1 MLIAIK
7 TVAFI
12 HTNDPLFIYFDN
24 QTNTGALAAMIEHR
38 LGHRLIRHAVRHDTY
53 LATLI
58 DKIIIISD
66 LVLPTLEGR
75 FDLPNIRMTD
85 HINEANDQTPFI
97 TSQSRLSRIYPRF
110 TLYSALFSTN
120 FQPEPYLHAGTTFIS
135 MNFNNTDNGLQ
146 RYMEA
151 FGVDG
156 IKCNHHSSS
165 M

>member
-1 MLIAIK
+1 MYG
-7 TVAFI
+7 VAGDKATDLDQIGRF
-12 HTNDPLFIYFDN
+12 LFNFGN
-24 QTNTGALAAMIEHR
+24 P
-38 LGHRLIRHAVRHDTY
+38 
-53 LATLI
+53 
-58 DKIIIISD
+58 IISD

-156 IKCNHHSSS
+156 IKYTYHSSPLEHAGTVATVFPQKAS
-165 M
+165 KSNTTPSNTRRTLHFTR